1 MNFEFEILNFSR
13 SAGCGQAV
21 RWSGGQPSAHG
32 TIARFALA
40 LLLATQVACGYKV
53 ATQNRV
59 DPDIGTLA
67 VLPLENKTT
76 TFEVEQ
82 ILTRS
87 LVRAFIERSSY
98 TVVSDSSQA
107 DAVFQGQSR
116 DFYQVSANP
125 VIFGEQTFG
134 STFLV
139 TWLSVVGRV
148 ELRERETSK
157 LLFENNNFIFR
168 EQYVI
173 NVDVRNFFS
182 ELNPALG
189 RIADDFASS
198 VVTTI
203 LERF

>member
-40 LLLATQVACGYKV
+40 VLLATQLACGYKV
-53 ATQNRV
+53 ASNNRIA
-59 DPDIGTLA
+59 PDIGTLA

-107 DAVFQGQSR
+107 DAVFQGVIS
-116 DFYQVSANP
+116 QVSANP

-139 TWLSVVGRV
+139 TVVGRV

-157 LLFENNNFIFR
+157 LLFESNNFIFR

-173 NVDVRNFFS
+173 NVDVQNFFS

>member
-1 MNFEFEILNFSR
+1 MKGEVKGAIRLL
-13 SAGCGQAV
+13 V
-21 RWSGGQPSAHG
+21 
-32 TIARFALA
+32 A
-40 LLLATQVACGYKV
+40 LLLAVQLACGYKV
-53 ATQNRV
+53 ASNNRIA
-59 DPDIGTLA
+59 PDIGTLA
-67 VLPLENKTT
+67 VLPLENQTT

-107 DAVFQGQSR
+107 DAVFQGVIS
-116 DFYQVSANP
+116 QVSANP

-139 TWLSVVGRV
+139 TVVGRV

-157 LLFENNNFIFR
+157 LLFESNNFIFR

-173 NVDVRNFFS
+173 NVDVQNFFS
-182 ELNPALG
+182 ELNPALA

>member
-1 MNFEFEILNFSR
+1 MHDSTTARPHNS
-13 SAGCGQAV
+13 
-21 RWSGGQPSAHG
+21 
-32 TIARFALA
+32 TTARFVVAM
-40 LLLATQVACGYKV
+40 LLITQLACGYKV
-53 ATQNRV
+53 ASNNRMA
-59 DPDIGTLA
+59 PDIGTLA
-67 VLPLENKTT
+67 VLPLENKTA

-87 LVRAFIERSSY
+87 LVRAFIEKSSY
-98 TVVSDSSQA
+98 TVVSDPSQA
-107 DAVFQGQSR
+107 DAVFQGVIS
-116 DFYQVSANP
+116 QVSANP

-139 TWLSVVGRV
+139 TVIGRV
-148 ELRERETSK
+148 ELRERKTSK

-182 ELNPALG
+182 ELNPALE

-203 LERF
+203 LEGF

>member
-1 MNFEFEILNFSR
+1 MHDR
-13 SAGCGQAV
+13 TTA
-21 RWSGGQPSAHG
+21 RKHDR
-32 TIARFALA
+32 TKARFVMAV
-40 LLLATQVACGYKV
+40 LLATQLACGYRV
-53 ATQNRV
+53 ASNNRIAL
-59 DPDIGTLA
+59 DRGILA
-67 VLPLENKTT
+67 VLPLENQTT
-76 TFEVEQ
+76 IFEVEQ

-87 LVRAFIERSSY
+87 LVRAFIEKSSY

-107 DAVFQGQSR
+107 DAVFQGVINH
-116 DFYQVSANP
+116 VSANP

-139 TWLSVVGRV
+139 TVIGRV
-148 ELRERETSK
+148 ELRERETAK

-189 RIADDFASS
+189 RIADDFAAS

>member
-1 MNFEFEILNFSR
+1 MHDSTTARQHNS
-13 SAGCGQAV
+13 
-21 RWSGGQPSAHG
+21 
-32 TIARFALA
+32 TTARFVVAM
-40 LLLATQVACGYKV
+40 LLITQLACGYKV
-53 ATQNRV
+53 ASNNRMA
-59 DPDIGTLA
+59 PDIGTLA
-67 VLPLENKTT
+67 VLPLENKTA

-87 LVRAFIERSSY
+87 LVRAFIEKSSY
-98 TVVSDSSQA
+98 TVVSDPSQA
-107 DAVFQGQSR
+107 DAVFQGVIS
-116 DFYQVSANP
+116 QVSANP

-139 TWLSVVGRV
+139 TVIGRV

-182 ELNPALG
+182 ELNPALE

-203 LERF
+203 LEGF

>member
-1 MNFEFEILNFSR
+1 LNFESEILNFSR

-21 RWSGGQPSAHG
+21 RRSGGQPSAHG

-40 LLLATQVACGYKV
+40 LLLAVQLACGYKV
-53 ATQNRV
+53 ASNNRNA
-59 DPDIGTLA
+59 PDIGTLA

-87 LVRAFIERSSY
+87 LVRAFIEKSSY
-98 TVVSDSSQA
+98 TVVSDASQA
-107 DAVFQGQSR
+107 DAVFQGVIS
-116 DFYQVSANP
+116 QVSANP

-139 TWLSVVGRV
+139 TVIGRV

-157 LLFENNNFIFR
+157 LLFESNNFIFR

-173 NVDVRNFFS
+173 NVDVQNFFS
-182 ELNPALG
+182 ELNPALA

>member
-1 MNFEFEILNFSR
+1 MHDSTTARLHDR
-13 SAGCGQAV
+13 TTARWAV
-21 RWSGGQPSAHG
+21 
-32 TIARFALA
+32 A
-40 LLLATQVACGYKV
+40 LLLAVQLACGYKV
-53 ATQNRV
+53 ASNNRIAS
-59 DPDIGTLA
+59 DIGTLA
-67 VLPLENKTT
+67 VLTLENETT

-87 LVRAFIERSSY
+87 LVRAFIEKSSY
-98 TVVSDSSQA
+98 NVVSDASQA
-107 DAVFQGQSR
+107 DAVFRGVIS
-116 DFYQVSANP
+116 QVSANP
-125 VIFGEQTFG
+125 VTFGEQTFG

-139 TWLSVVGRV
+139 TVIGRV
-148 ELRERETSK
+148 QLRERETDK

-189 RIADDFASS
+189 RMADDFASS

>member
-1 MNFEFEILNFSR
+1 M
-13 SAGCGQAV
+13 
-21 RWSGGQPSAHG
+21 
-32 TIARFALA
+32 
-40 LLLATQVACGYKV
+40 LLITQFACGYRV
-53 ATQNRV
+53 ASRNRIA
-59 DPDIGTLA
+59 PNIGTLA

-87 LVRAFIERSSY
+87 LMRAFVEKSSY
-98 TVVSDSSQA
+98 DVVSDSSQA
-107 DAVFQGQSR
+107 DAVLRGVIS
-116 DFYQVSANP
+116 DVSADP
-125 VIFGEQTFG
+125 VIFGEATFG

-139 TWLSVVGRV
+139 TLTGRV
-148 ELRERETSK
+148 ELRERETARV
-157 LLFENNNFIFR
+157 LFENNNFIFR

-203 LERF
+203 LEGF

>member
-1 MNFEFEILNFSR
+1 M
-13 SAGCGQAV
+13 
-21 RWSGGQPSAHG
+21 
-32 TIARFALA
+32 
-40 LLLATQVACGYKV
+40 LLVLQLACGYKV

-59 DPDIGTLA
+59 APDIGTLA
-67 VLPLENKTT
+67 IEPLENRTT

-87 LVRAFIERSSY
+87 LVRTFVQKSSY
-98 TVVSDSSQA
+98 DVVSDSSQA
-107 DAVFQGQSR
+107 DAVFRGTIS
-116 DFYQVSANP
+116 QVSANP
-125 VIFGEQTFG
+125 VIFGEETFG

-139 TWLSVVGRV
+139 TLVGRV
-148 ELRERETSK
+148 ELRERETAK
-157 LLFENNNFIFR
+157 LLYENNDFIFR

-203 LERF
+203 LETF

>member
-1 MNFEFEILNFSR
+1 MHNSTTAQQHNN
-13 SAGCGQAV
+13 
-21 RWSGGQPSAHG
+21 

-53 ATQNRV
+53 ATHNRV
-59 DPDIGTLA
+59 APDIGTLA

-87 LVRAFIERSSY
+87 LVRAFIEKSSY
-98 TVVSDSSQA
+98 NVVSDSSQA
-107 DAVFQGQSR
+107 DAVFQGVIS
-116 DFYQVSANP
+116 QVSANP

-139 TWLSVVGRV
+139 TVIGRV
-148 ELRERETSK
+148 ELRERETAK

>member
-1 MNFEFEILNFSR
+1 MHES
-13 SAGCGQAV
+13 
-21 RWSGGQPSAHG
+21 
-32 TIARFALA
+32 TKARKHDSTNARRAIVL
-40 LLLATQVACGYKV
+40 LLLAVHLACGYKV
-53 ATQNRV
+53 ATRNRV
-59 DPDIGTLA
+59 GPDIGTLA
-67 VLPLENKTT
+67 ILPFENETT

-87 LVRAFIERSSY
+87 LIRAFVEKSSY
-98 TVVSDSSQA
+98 HVVSDSSQA
-107 DAVFQGQSR
+107 DAVLQGVISR
-116 DFYQVSANP
+116 VSANP
-125 VIFGEQTFG
+125 VTFGEATFG

-139 TWLSVVGRV
+139 TLTGRV
-148 ELRERETSK
+148 QLRERGTERV
-157 LLFENNNFIFR
+157 LYEHNNFIFR

-203 LERF
+203 LEGF

>member
-1 MNFEFEILNFSR
+1 MHESTKAR
-13 SAGCGQAV
+13 WAV
-21 RWSGGQPSAHG
+21 V
-32 TIARFALA
+32 

-67 VLPLENKTT
+67 VLPLENKTA

-87 LVRAFIERSSY
+87 LVRAFVEKSSY

-107 DAVFQGQSR
+107 DAVFQGVIS
-116 DFYQVSANP
+116 QVSANP

-139 TWLSVVGRV
+139 TVVGRV

-157 LLFENNNFIFR
+157 LIFESNNFIFR

-173 NVDVRNFFS
+173 NVDVQNFFS

>member
-1 MNFEFEILNFSR
+1 MVCGLPVRR
-13 SAGCGQAV
+13 SGGQVV
-21 RWSGGQPSAHG
+21 RWSAISRPRDR
-32 TIARFALA
+32 TTARFALA

-59 DPDIGTLA
+59 APDIGTLA
-67 VLPLENKTT
+67 VLPLENQTT

-87 LVRAFIERSSY
+87 LVRAFIEKSSY
-98 TVVSDSSQA
+98 NVVSDSSQA
-107 DAVFQGQSR
+107 DAVFQGVIS
-116 DFYQVSANP
+116 QVSARP

-139 TWLSVVGRV
+139 TVIGRV
-148 ELRERETSK
+148 ELRERETAK

-182 ELNPALG
+182 ELNPALE

>member
-1 MNFEFEILNFSR
+1 MGYR
-13 SAGCGQAV
+13 KC
-21 RWSGGQPSAHG
+21 
-32 TIARFALA
+32 TIARQHDSTKARWA
-40 LLLATQVACGYKV
+40 VVLLLATQVACGYKV
-53 ATQNRV
+53 ASNNRNA
-59 DPDIGTLA
+59 PDIGTLA

-87 LVRAFIERSSY
+87 LVRAFIEKSSY
-98 TVVSDSSQA
+98 DVVSDPSQA
-107 DAVFQGQSR
+107 DAVFQGVIS
-116 DFYQVSANP
+116 QVSANP

-139 TWLSVVGRV
+139 TVVGRV

-182 ELNPALG
+182 ELNPALE

-203 LERF
+203 LEGF

>member
-1 MNFEFEILNFSR
+1 MVCGLPVRR
-13 SAGCGQAV
+13 SGGQVV
-21 RWSGGQPSAHG
+21 RWSAGQLSADR
-32 TIARFALA
+32 TTARFALA

-53 ATQNRV
+53 ATQNRIA
-59 DPDIGTLA
+59 PDIGTLA
-67 VLPLENKTT
+67 VLPLENQTT

-87 LVRAFIERSSY
+87 LVRAFIEKSSY
-98 TVVSDSSQA
+98 NVVSDSSQA
-107 DAVFQGQSR
+107 DAVFQGVIS
-116 DFYQVSANP
+116 QVSANP

-139 TWLSVVGRV
+139 TIIGRV
-148 ELRERETSK
+148 ELRERETAK
-157 LLFENNNFIFR
+157 LLIENNNFIFR

>member
-1 MNFEFEILNFSR
+1 MHDSTTARQHNR
-13 SAGCGQAV
+13 
-21 RWSGGQPSAHG
+21 
-32 TIARFALA
+32 TTARFALA
-40 LLLATQVACGYKV
+40 LLLSVQLACGYKV

-59 DPDIGTLA
+59 APDIGTLA

-87 LVRAFIERSSY
+87 LVRAFIEKSSY
-98 TVVSDSSQA
+98 TVVSDASQA
-107 DAVFQGQSR
+107 DTIFQGVIS
-116 DFYQVSANP
+116 QVSANP

-139 TWLSVVGRV
+139 TVVGRV
-148 ELRERETSK
+148 ELRERKTAK
-157 LLFENNNFIFR
+157 LLFENNKFIFR

-203 LERF
+203 LEGF

>member
-1 MNFEFEILNFSR
+1 MK
-13 SAGCGQAV
+13 CAV
-21 RWSGGQPSAHG
+21 LL
-32 TIARFALA
+32 TALM
-40 LLLATQVACGYKV
+40 LLMTQLTCGYKV

-59 DPDIGTLA
+59 ARDIGTLA
-67 VLPLENKTT
+67 VEPLENRTT

-87 LVRAFIERSSY
+87 LVRAFVEKSSY
-98 TVVSDSSQA
+98 DVVSDSSQA
-107 DAVFQGQSR
+107 DAVLRGAIS
-116 DFYQVSANP
+116 QVSANP
-125 VIFGEQTFG
+125 VIFGEETFG

-139 TWLSVVGRV
+139 TLIGRV
-148 ELRERETSK
+148 ELRERETAK
-157 LLFENNNFIFR
+157 LLFVNDNFIFR

-203 LERF
+203 LETF